1 MTEVNAMANSSVAE
15 VSADR
20 GATGDLSIVEMGQYS
35 RKQIKRMRKGEGKL
49 LANVEQVIQ
58 NMKDDGVLTKDSNTV
73 VLVVRQEVTLRNLL
87 DDED

>member
-1 MTEVNAMANSSVAE
+1 MANSSVAE
-15 VSADR
+15 VSVDR
-20 GATGDLSIVEMGQYS
+20 GAAGDLSIVEMGQYS